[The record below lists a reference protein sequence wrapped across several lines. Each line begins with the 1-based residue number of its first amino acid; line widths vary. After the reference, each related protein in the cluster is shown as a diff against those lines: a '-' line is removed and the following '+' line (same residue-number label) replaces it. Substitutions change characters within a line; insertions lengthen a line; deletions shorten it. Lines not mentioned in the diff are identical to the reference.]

1 MCWQW
6 EKLVKQRYLLQMSS
20 QYGELRPTN
29 GRHRL
34 ASLVHPRKFQRDSR
48 IRFVNTPTSLT
59 GSQPNLARCLAVSWA
74 DASYIHLRGLLP
86 PGGIL
91 SGAKFTLRP
100 SLAFSYIC
108 SVTARHLSSGRQPKF
123 AACYRKWNYG
133 TLAEGTI

>member
-86 PGGIL
+86 LTEFCQVQNSLCVQVLRCPIL
-91 SGAKFTLRP
+91 AALLHGTRALVGT
-100 SLAFSYIC
+100 
-108 SVTARHLSSGRQPKF
+108 RQPNF
-123 AACYRKWNYG
+123 AACIYKEWNY
-133 TLAEGTI
+133 